1 MINNNINLLIEPP
14 PPAYNLNDEE
24 NLEDSD
30 LENEDE
36 NNDVELPPY
45 EDNNE
50 SEFFLNNQPINIEL
64 KKKLFNFIF
73 TFIFIIIYIIFFLLI
88 TNPLIINTCKDPI
101 ITKNSSCHHDYMCD
115 SNSKCRYVDS
125 CNMFTCESLMG
136 WFYYLIIITCLP
148 SLIILQC
155 LIYLFNVM
163 TKNKYIKYMT

>member
-1 MINNNINLLIEPP
+1 MTNNNINLLIEPP
-14 PPAYNLNDEE
+14 PPAYNLNDEA
-24 NLEDSD
+24 NLEDND

-64 KKKLFNFIF
+64 KKLFNFIL

-125 CNMFTCESLMG
+125 CNMFTCQSLIG

-155 LIYLFNVM
+155 LICLFNVI
-163 TKNKYIKYMT
+163 TKDKYLKYMT